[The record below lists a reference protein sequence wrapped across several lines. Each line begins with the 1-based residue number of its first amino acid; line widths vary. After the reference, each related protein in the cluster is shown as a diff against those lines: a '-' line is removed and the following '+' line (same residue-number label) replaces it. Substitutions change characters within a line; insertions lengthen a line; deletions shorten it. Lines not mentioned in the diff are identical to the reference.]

1 MYSLGT
7 FKKAMS
13 TKTFKPLTA
22 MPKTLWNTK
31 TTPRRRCL
39 GGMRIGGVYP
49 NAAQRTKRS
58 RIHPREPTSNVWIL
72 LPQRSTWLPH
82 SPPQL
87 PAQSLSE
94 QTSRRV
100 RRTRRGAP
108 TPHPSLRPHL
118 SSFLPHPRL
127 RGLLRRRHTQGSR
140 VRLPRL
146 PLSPAAPREALPQVL
161 NLLALLVQKCKC

>member
-1 MYSLGT
+1 MI
-7 FKKAMS
+7 
-13 TKTFKPLTA
+13 TKTFKTLTA
-22 MPKTLWNTK
+22 MPSIAKTLGNTY

-39 GGMRIGGVYP
+39 GGMRIGVYP

-58 RIHPREPTSNVWIL
+58 RIHPREPTSNMGT
-72 LPQRSTWLPH
+72 STWLPH
-82 SPPQL
+82 SPSQL
-87 PAQSLSE
+87 RAQPLRE

-127 RGLLRRRHTQGSR
+127 RGLLRRWHTRGSR
-140 VRLPRL
+140 VRFPRL

-161 NLLALLVQKCKC
+161 NLLALLVHKYKY